1 MQPGAPRA
9 DPLRARSLAEIDRLL
24 TASADRFGVARIAE
38 ITRLDRLG
46 IPAVSVTRRDPIGE
60 SVSVCTGK
68 GDSLL
73 EARVAGLAEAL
84 ERYCAEPR
92 GRLAIVT
99 CPARELDGDVLAP
112 ARLIPRPD
120 ADLDGPID
128 WCRGAR
134 LDRSPIWLPVNAVA
148 FPYLPSATAHRLF
161 AAHTHG
167 LAAGGD
173 RDEAIVHGLL
183 ECTERDAYARAVA
196 LASTGRGAQV
206 PVIDPAPDAAA
217 AELLARIRS
226 AGLRVLLRDLTADHA
241 VPVVLCVISD
251 GNLAHMG
258 IAAHLDPDRALRA
271 AALEAAQSRV
281 TDLQGAREDLPP
293 RDGTVDPW
301 FVERGD
307 APIIQW
313 PTAAPSA
320 TSAAASTVPT
330 SPPSA
335 STAPTSPPSAST
347 APASPP
353 SAAGALSAALATLVA
368 RLAALDP
375 PIAPVY
381 VDLSLAEVDIAV
393 VRVVAPDLETWAHD
407 PSRIGPRARKWL
419 TLP

>member
-9 DPLRARSLAEIDRLL
+9 DPLRARSLAELDRLL

-46 IPAVSVTRRDPIGE
+46 LPAVSVTRRDPIGE

-99 CPARELDGDVLAP
+99 CPARELTGDALAP

-120 ADLDGPID
+120 ADLDGAID

-134 LDRSPIWLPVNAVA
+134 LDGSPIWLPVNAVV
-148 FPYLPSATAHRLF
+148 FPYLPSAAAQRLF

-183 ECTERDAYARAVA
+183 ECIERDAYARAVA
-196 LASTGRGAQV
+196 LASTGRGARV
-206 PVIDPAPDAAA
+206 PVIDAAPDAAA

-241 VPVVLCVISD
+241 IPVVLCVISD

-258 IAAHLDPDRALRA
+258 IAAHLDPDRALRDA
-271 AALEAAQSRV
+271 VLEAAQSRV

-293 RDGTVDPW
+293 RDGIVDPW

-307 APIIQW
+307 APVVAW
-313 PTAAPSA
+313 PTAAPSTFT
-320 TSAAASTVPT
+320 TSSPVAPASA
-330 SPPSA
+330 SAA
-335 STAPTSPPSAST
+335 STAPVSLPSS
-347 APASPP
+347 
-353 SAAGALSAALATLVA
+353 AGAISAALATLAA

-375 PIAPVY
+375 PVEPVY
-381 VDLSLAEVDIAV
+381 VDLGLVDVDMAV
-393 VRVVAPDLETWAHD
+393 VRVVAPGLETWAHD
-407 PSRIGPRARKWL
+407 PSRIGPRARAWL
-419 TLP
+419 TPP